1 MAFIQQLAQKC
12 LNRLLS
18 SRCLIV
24 PKFNQAVILS
34 ACEDSTI
41 AVANGLLDYPV
52 RRVYVISSQQSVGR
66 HPDISDK
73 IRFVKRYSLMAVW
86 LLLSSRYIFFTHG
99 LTSRPRPSSQ
109 TTVNLWHGV
118 GFKTIGILHGGS
130 PIPADW
136 SVVTGDVYKDIHSRA
151 FGVPIETV
159 VDTGLPRNDRLFLYA
174 DQKESV
180 LAKANVEN
188 KYDKVV
194 FWLPTYRDT
203 PDDPL
208 CDDDGDTENMFCV
221 PGFDVE
227 RFNSFLAERNT
238 LCIAKQHP
246 LATRARHK
254 SLSNILFIDDR
265 WLSQHQ
271 LSLYMLVATA
281 DCLISD
287 VSSVMVDYCLLDRP
301 ILCMMTD
308 IENYIKLR
316 GVTLSPIRQWLPAT
330 IVERLDEFLPELD
343 KILKG
348 RDKSKEKRH
357 QLTKKFFTT
366 GADGAT
372 KRLLDVVFFEDKIK
386 TTGS

>member
-1 MAFIQQLAQKC
+1 MAFVQLLAQKC

-24 PKFNQAVILS
+24 PKFNHAVILS

-52 RRVYVISSQQSVGR
+52 RKVYVISSQKSVGR
-66 HPDISDK
+66 HPDFSDK
-73 IRFVKRYSLMAVW
+73 IRFVKRYSFMAVW

-99 LTSRPRPSSQ
+99 LASRRRPSSQ

-118 GFKTIGILHGGS
+118 GFKTIGILHGGD
-130 PIPADW
+130 PIPADL

-159 VDTGLPRNDRLFLYA
+159 VDTGLPRNDRLFLYS

-203 PDDPL
+203 PYASL
-208 CDDDGDTENMFCV
+208 CDGDPDTGNMFCV
-221 PGFDVE
+221 PGFDIE
-227 RFNSFLAERNT
+227 RFNGFLAERNT

-246 LATRARHK
+246 LATKTDHE

-271 LSLYMLVATA
+271 LSLYMLVAIA

-287 VSSVMVDYCLLDRP
+287 ISSVMVDYCLLDRP

-316 GVTLSPIRQWLPAT
+316 GVTLSPIREWLPAT
-330 IVERLDEFLPELD
+330 IVEQVDRFLPELD
-343 KILKG
+343 KILHG
-348 RDKSKEKRH
+348 HDESKDKRH
-357 QLTKKFFTT
+357 QLTEKFFSSPTS
-366 GADGAT
+366 GAT
-372 KRLLDVVFFEDKIK
+372 KRLLDVVFEQSD
-386 TTGS
+386 S